1 MLRIALLLA
10 LLLPALGGTLKSVW
24 ESTGADI
31 DPWGNPN
38 GQSAPPSADTGP
50 GIDPWG

>member
-10 LLLPALGGTLKSVW
+10 LLLPSLGGALKCVW
-24 ESTGADI
+24 ESTGASS
-31 DPWGNPN
+31 DPWGSPN
-38 GQSAPPSADTGP
+38 GQSAPPSTDTGP